1 MLKLAN
7 GMLVLLVLM
16 SGALLYALEYKTRGL
31 EREIAVARRTISDT
45 GEDIKLLGAE
55 WSSLTRPERIQAL
68 VLQNLKLAPAQ
79 ASQIVSLDELEM
91 RMAEVRARAKPV
103 EGQDVI
109 GDLLQKMQ

>member
-7 GMLVLLVLM
+7 GMLVLMVLM
-16 SGALLYALEYKTRGL
+16 SGALLYALEYKTRRL
-31 EREIAVARRTISDT
+31 EREITVAGRTISDT

-68 VLQNLKLAPAQ
+68 ATQNLKLAPAQ
-79 ASQIVSLDELEM
+79 ATQFVLPGELEV
-91 RMAEVRARAKPV
+91 RMAEVRVRAKPV
-103 EGQDVI
+103 EEQDVI

>member
-1 MLKLAN
+1 MLKLVN

-16 SGALLYALEYKTRGL
+16 SGALLYGLEYKTRRL
-31 EREIAVARRTISDT
+31 EREITVAKRTISDT

-68 VLQNLKLAPAQ
+68 ATQNLKLAPAQ
-79 ASQIVSLDELEM
+79 ATQFVSPGELEV

-103 EGQDVI
+103 EEQDVI